1 MPTKL
6 STTVKQI
13 MTAVSN
19 PVNSSLINDF
29 YQYMKANGTSER
41 HQNNNLKAIIALAKF
56 IGPDIT
62 FYDLKRRE
70 DIITFLNT
78 KMKNHEQDPHKK
90 WITTWN
96 HYLKVSSVLLWIQSN
111 KLWHNTSYFKEVQL

>member
-13 MTAVSN
+13 KTAVSN
-19 PVNSSLINDF
+19 PINAALITDF
-29 YQYMKANGTSER
+29 YQYKKASGASER

-62 FYDLKRRE
+62 FYGLKRRE

-78 KMKNHEQDPHKK
+78 KMKNQEQDPDKK
-90 WITTWN
+90 WITTWKN
-96 HYLKVSSVLLWIQSN
+96 G
-111 KLWHNTSYFKEVQL
+111 